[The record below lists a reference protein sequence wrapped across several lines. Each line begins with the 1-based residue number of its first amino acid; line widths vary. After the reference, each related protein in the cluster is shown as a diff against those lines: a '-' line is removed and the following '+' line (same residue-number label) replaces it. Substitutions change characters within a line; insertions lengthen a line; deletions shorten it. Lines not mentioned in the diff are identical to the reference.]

1 MSHLIAL
8 AGFRSRAAVVAI
20 ALPAIAAGTVAC
32 TRPPTDTTKQF
43 HLQEATIGDIQD
55 AIKSGEITTT
65 SLVELYLKRIQAY
78 DGLCVNEPE
87 GRLGP
92 ITTIPNAGQ
101 LNSMSTLNLRPA
113 TRQAWGFG
121 ERKARSMTNAV
132 DDDPKMPD
140 ALEVAAEQDRQ
151 FAENGELVGP
161 LHGVVLSLKDQ
172 YDTFD
177 MRTTSG
183 ADAHYANDRP
193 PDDAT
198 FVKRLRDAGAI
209 IIGKANMAEYA
220 SNGDRSSF
228 GGVFCNPYDTERNP
242 GLSSGGSGTS
252 VAANLVICSIGEETG
267 PSIRWPS
274 VASNIVGIS
283 PTQELVSRDGMIGAG
298 LNTRVGPMCRTV
310 RDAAKILDV
319 IAGYDPK
326 DELTAFSVG
335 RTPAEPY
342 ESFAA
347 AGKLDG
353 VRIGVV
359 REFMN
364 KKLFTKADE
373 ESIDIVNRGL
383 EDLRKLGATIVDPG
397 PEGELFQGC
406 IDRFAPMLYN
416 AAFAR
421 QFPKQFPA
429 DASGKPKTDQIPT
442 LLDMAFDPQLVPKE
456 PNRLTIRSLGQY
468 PATGEGRYMMNRYL
482 RERGDANIK
491 TNTDLANKA
500 TFYNDSRF
508 PDRKRARENADS
520 AKTLDMA
527 LRLQHRFAF
536 QQIVLQCMQEQNLD
550 ALTYPTTSIPPPKIA
565 APQEPNINGRSPL
578 SWTVFGSQGFPAITV
593 PAGFTTEVYD
603 RVPDPKA
610 PRPPA
615 EPGATGPPPEPSR
628 MVGPIPARLPVGIEF
643 VARPFG
649 ESMLIRLASA
659 YEAATH
665 HRTPPPAFRP
675 LPDEP

>member
-1 MSHLIAL
+1 MSQAIVIR
-8 AGFRSRAAVVAI
+8 RSAVVLGTLAI
-20 ALPAIAAGTVAC
+20 VVGLSAC
-32 TRPPTDTTKQF
+32 TRSPTESSKRQF
-43 HLQEATIGDIQD
+43 HLQEATISEIQG
-55 AIKSGEITTT
+55 AIRDGRITTKG
-65 SLVELYLKRIQAY
+65 LVELYLKRVQAY
-78 DGLCVNEPE
+78 DGRCVSEPE
-87 GRLGP
+87 GILGP

-101 LNSMSTLNLRPA
+101 LNSLSTLNLRPT

-121 ERKARSMTNAV
+121 ERKARSMTNTI

-140 ALEVAAEQDRQ
+140 ALEVAAEQDRL
-151 FAENGELVGP
+151 FAETGELVGP
-161 LHGVVLSLKDQ
+161 LHGVVVSLKDQ

-209 IIGKANMAEYA
+209 ILAKANMAEYA

-242 GLSSGGSGTS
+242 GLSSGGSGIS
-252 VAANLVICSIGEETG
+252 VAANLVTCSIGEETG

-274 VASNIVGIS
+274 VANNIVGIS
-283 PTQELVSRDGMIGAG
+283 PTQELMSRDGMIGAG

-310 RDAAKILDV
+310 GDAARILDV

-335 RTPAEPY
+335 RTPAQPY
-342 ESFAA
+342 ASFAGG
-347 AGKLDG
+347 GKLDG

-364 KKLFTKADE
+364 RKLFTKADE
-373 ESIDIVNRGL
+373 ESIDIVDRGI

-397 PEGELFQGC
+397 AEGALFQDC
-406 IDRFAPMLYN
+406 IDRFAPQLYN
-416 AAFAR
+416 AAFAA
-421 QFPKQFPA
+421 QFPKQFPI
-429 DASGKPKTDQIPT
+429 DAKGKPRTDQIAT
-442 LLDMAFDPQLVPKE
+442 LLDMAFDPKLVPAE
-456 PNRLTIRSLGQY
+456 PTRLTIRSLGQY
-468 PATGEGRYMMNRYL
+468 PATGEAKYMMNRYL

-491 TNTDLANKA
+491 TNTDLANNA
-500 TFYNDSRF
+500 TFYKDSRF
-508 PDRKRARENADS
+508 PDRKRARETADS
-520 AKTLDMA
+520 AQTLDMA

-536 QQIVLQCMQEQNLD
+536 QQIVLQCMQEQKLD
-550 ALTYPTTSIPPPKIA
+550 ALTYPTTSVPPPKIG

-593 PAGFTTEVYD
+593 PAGFTTQVYD

-610 PRPPA
+610 PRPAA

-628 MVGPIPARLPVGIEF
+628 LVGPVPARLPVGIEF

-649 ESMLIRLASA
+649 ESTLVRIASA

-665 HRTPPPAFRP
+665 HRTPPPAFGP
-675 LPDEP
+675 LPGEP